1 MDRLIKLDK
10 QLMELDSTNK
20 YERNEEKVLDII
32 DLMKK
37 LITKLREKGVN
48 EKNTGILNEI
58 AKHIRYNNNNNN
70 AIDEF
75 YLDQA
80 AEGNYNS
87 NSNNNSNSKS
97 KSKSK
102 SKSRRKIKS
111 KRGMATR
118 SMRRKSGKRVH

>member
-48 EKNTGILNEI
+48 EKNTGRLNEI

-70 AIDEF
+70 TNHEF

-102 SKSRRKIKS
+102 SK
-111 KRGMATR
+111 RGMATR

>member
-48 EKNTGILNEI
+48 EKNTGRLNEI

-80 AEGNYNS
+80 EARAKAKAGVR
-87 NSNNNSNSKS
+87 SKANVGWQHEVCVENQE
-97 KSKSK
+97 
-102 SKSRRKIKS
+102 REFIK
-111 KRGMATR
+111 RIRMFD
-118 SMRRKSGKRVH
+118 

>member
-48 EKNTGILNEI
+48 EKNTGRLNEI
-58 AKHIRYNNNNNN
+58 AKHIRYNNNNNTN
-70 AIDEF
+70 HEF